1 MERLG
6 IAKANEALI
15 MSKKITAGELVSAG
29 YVNKIFAPASGKK
42 EDSEG
47 FLKLVLEEV
56 EEKLGTHLNQ
66 DSLLKIKELIR
77 KPEREMLEK
86 QNVLEAFMGMERFEK
101 GIPQQE
107 FMKIATGQKKHK
119 L

>member
-1 MERLG
+1 
-6 IAKANEALI
+6 
-15 MSKKITAGELVSAG
+15 MSKKITADELVRTG
-29 YVNKIFAPASGKK
+29 YVNKIIVPASGKK
-42 EDSEG
+42 DDSEG

-56 EEKLGTHLNQ
+56 EERLGTHLNQ

-77 KPEREMLEK
+77 RPERE
-86 QNVLEAFMGMERFEK
+86 VLERQNLVEAYMGLERFEK

-107 FMKIATGQKKHK
+107 FMKIASGEKRHK